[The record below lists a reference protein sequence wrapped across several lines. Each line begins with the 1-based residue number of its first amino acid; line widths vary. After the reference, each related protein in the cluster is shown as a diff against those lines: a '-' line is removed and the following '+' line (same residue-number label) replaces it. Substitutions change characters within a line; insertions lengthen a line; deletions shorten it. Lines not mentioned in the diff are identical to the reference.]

1 MLFDRYQ
8 TPQREVGEQLRQERQ
23 LPFVSS
29 HDDPRISAGAGT
41 AMLEFVDD
49 AGPAEVL
56 VAPVGGGGG
65 MAGYATVAA
74 ARCPGVRIVA
84 AEPEVSRLVSRSLA
98 AGTRVEVAA
107 PRTIADGQQ
116 LGVLGQFPFEVISRL
131 VDEGV
136 AVTDAEIVE
145 AMAFLFD
152 RMKLVVE
159 PSGAI
164 ALAAVL
170 SGKVDVAGKRVGV
183 IVSGGNLG
191 IDRAVELFGQR

>member
-1 MLFDRYQ
+1 
-8 TPQREVGEQLRQERQ
+8 
-23 LPFVSS
+23 
-29 HDDPRISAGAGT
+29 
-41 AMLEFVDD
+41 
-49 AGPAEVL
+49 
-56 VAPVGGGGG
+56 
-65 MAGYATVAA
+65 
-74 ARCPGVRIVA
+74 
-84 AEPEVSRLVSRSLA
+84 
-98 AGTRVEVAA
+98 
-107 PRTIADGQQ
+107 
-116 LGVLGQFPFEVISRL
+116 VISRL

-164 ALAAVL
+164 ALAAVM

-191 IDRAVELFGQR
+191 VDRAVELFGHR